1 MGLYKTKIGGTS
13 SKTTAQI
20 LNDIAVNATMNSI
33 QSCATVA
40 SSNQMIALNN
50 IKGNVTIT
58 GTTLSQGSSI
68 DMSCVM
74 HADKTADISNSVA
87 SAISQY
93 ADSQGQAVLSALGST
108 KAEATTNISNRF
120 QNNINANTELD
131 VNNNISQ
138 NQSITAANVGG
149 NVVIANVTLQQS
161 SKIVAHSLMQ
171 STAFASVI
179 NDSATKMDQ
188 SSKAKETTIIDSIV
202 NGIKSF
208 FTGIA
213 GIITAGVVVFLLI
226 GFVLVKLLF

>member
-1 MGLYKTKIGGTS
+1 MGGTS
-13 SKTTAQI
+13 SKTTSQI
-20 LNDIAVNATMNSI
+20 LHDIAVNATMNSV

-50 IKGNVTIT
+50 VKGNVTIS
-58 GTTLSQGSSI
+58 GTTLTQGSSI

-74 HADKTADISNSVA
+74 HADKTADISNAVA
-87 SAISQY
+87 TAISQY

-108 KAEATTNISNRF
+108 KAEATSNITNRF
-120 QNNINANTELD
+120 QNNINANTEVE

-138 NQSITAANVGG
+138 NQSITADNIGG
-149 NVVIANVTLQQS
+149 NVVIANVTLDQS
-161 SKIVAHSLMQ
+161 ARITAQALMQ
-171 STAFASVI
+171 STAFSSVI

-188 SSKAKETTIIDSIV
+188 SSKSKETTIIDTIV
-202 NGIKSF
+202 NGVKSF
-208 FTGIA
+208 FNGVA